1 MQVKNNNIYTTAPIR
16 SVMLKTALSM
26 LPGTLAMSGYN
37 IADTY
42 FVGQLPGASPLAA
55 MGFTFPVIMFLGCIF
70 RGLASGVMT
79 ISAQA
84 LGAQKLQRASRLVST
99 GILFIVLFSIFIA
112 ILGITS
118 AKHIFSLFGA
128 KGETLILVNSYM
140 TIWYFGCMTASLSM
154 TGNSLLIAAGDSKM
168 ASSAMILGMVI
179 NIILDPLFIFGW
191 EFIPGMGIQGAALA
205 TVLSQLISSVFVI
218 GLLYYKFRLLRFEYI
233 PWRVMKHAW
242 RLIIIFG
249 IPATLAMLM
258 MPLGAAI
265 VTRITAEFGDAAVAA
280 TGAAARIEMVAFVVP
295 MSLGMSLMP
304 FFGQNY
310 GARLYDR
317 IREGRRFA
325 MRFAIFFL
333 ICSATV
339 ITLFNQQIVS
349 FFTADTAV
357 QEIMSNYLIIVS
369 WGLWAVEIHRFAGFV
384 YTGCGR
390 PAAAA
395 WLNALRIAGLLIPFS
410 LVAFYYHSLTLL
422 FIARLAADVCAGII
436 AYCLAR
442 RMTSKLLQ

>member
-1 MQVKNNNIYTTAPIR
+1 MVKNNNIYTTGPIR

-26 LPGTLAMSGYN
+26 LPGTLALSGYN

-55 MGFTFPVIMFLGCIF
+55 MGFTFPVIMLLGCIF

-84 LGAQKLQRASRLVST
+84 LGAQKHQRASRLVST
-99 GILFIVLFSIFIA
+99 GILFIALFSILIA
-112 ILGITS
+112 VLGVTTS
-118 AKHIFSLFGA
+118 NQIFSLFGA

-140 TIWYFGCMTASLSM
+140 SIWYFGCMTASLSM

-191 EFIPGMGIQGAALA
+191 GFVPGMGIKGAALA
-205 TVLSQLISSVFVI
+205 TVLSQLISSVFVM

-242 RLIIIFG
+242 RLIIVFG
-249 IPATLAMLM
+249 IPATLGMLM
-258 MPLGAAI
+258 MPLGAAVI
-265 VTRITAEFGDAAVAA
+265 TRITAEFGDAAVAA
-280 TGAAARIEMVAFVVP
+280 AGAAARIEMVAFVVP

-333 ICSATV
+333 ICSATI
-339 ITLFNQQIVS
+339 ITLFSGQIVS
-349 FFTADTAV
+349 FFTTDAAV
-357 QEIMSNYLIIVS
+357 QDIMANYLIIVS
-369 WGLWAVEIHRFAGFV
+369 WGLWAVEVHRFAG
-384 YTGCGR
+384 
-390 PAAAA
+390 
-395 WLNALRIAGLLIPFS
+395 LRSRLIPDAEGRIF
-410 LVAFYYHSLTLL
+410 
-422 FIARLAADVCAGII
+422 AR
-436 AYCLAR
+436 
-442 RMTSKLLQ
+442 

>member
-1 MQVKNNNIYTTAPIR
+1 MVKNNNLYTTAPIR

-26 LPGTLAMSGYN
+26 LPGTLALSGYN

-55 MGFTFPVIMFLGCIF
+55 MGFTFPVIMLLGCIF

-84 LGAQKLQRASRLVST
+84 LGAQKHQRASRLVST
-99 GILFIVLFSIFIA
+99 GILFIALFSILIA
-112 ILGITS
+112 VLGITTS
-118 AKHIFSLFGA
+118 NQIFSLFGA
-128 KGETLILVNSYM
+128 KGETLILVNTYM
-140 TIWYFGCMTASLSM
+140 SIWYFGCMTASLSM
-154 TGNSLLIAAGDSKM
+154 TGNSLLIGAGDSKM

-191 EFIPGMGIQGAALA
+191 GLVPGMGIKGAALA
-205 TVLSQLISSVFVI
+205 TVLSQLISSVFVM

-242 RLIIIFG
+242 RLIIVFG
-249 IPATLAMLM
+249 IPATLGMLM
-258 MPLGAAI
+258 MPLGAAVI
-265 VTRITAEFGDAAVAA
+265 TRITAEFGDAAVAA
-280 TGAAARIEMVAFVVP
+280 AGAAARIEMVAFVVP

-333 ICSATV
+333 ICSATI
-339 ITLFNQQIVS
+339 ITLFSGQIVS
-349 FFTADTAV
+349 FFTTDAAV
-357 QEIMSNYLIIVS
+357 QDIMANYLIIVS
-369 WGLWAVEIHRFAGFV
+369 WGLWAVEVHRFAGFA

-390 PAAAA
+390 PAVAA
-395 WLNALRIAGLLIPFS
+395 WLNTFRIAGLLIPFS
-410 LVAFYYHSLTLL
+410 LIALYYHSLTVL
-422 FIARLAADVCAGII
+422 FAARLSADICAGVI
-436 AYCLAR
+436 AYILAR
-442 RMTSKLLQ
+442 RMTARLSQ

>member
-1 MQVKNNNIYTTAPIR
+1 MVKNNNLYTTAPIR

-26 LPGTLAMSGYN
+26 LPGTLALSGYN

-55 MGFTFPVIMFLGCIF
+55 MGFTFPVIMLLGCIF

-84 LGAQKLQRASRLVST
+84 LGAQKHQRASRLVST
-99 GILFIVLFSIFIA
+99 GILFIALFSILIA
-112 ILGITS
+112 VLGVTTS
-118 AKHIFSLFGA
+118 NQIFSLFGA

-140 TIWYFGCMTASLSM
+140 SIWYFGCMTASLSM

-191 EFIPGMGIQGAALA
+191 GFVPGMGIKGAALA
-205 TVLSQLISSVFVI
+205 TVLSQLISSVFVM

-242 RLIIIFG
+242 RLIIVFG
-249 IPATLAMLM
+249 IPATLGMLM
-258 MPLGAAI
+258 MPLGAAVI
-265 VTRITAEFGDAAVAA
+265 TRITAEFGDAAVAA
-280 TGAAARIEMVAFVVP
+280 AGAAARIEMVAFVVP

-325 MRFAIFFL
+325 MRFAVFFL
-333 ICSATV
+333 ICSATI
-339 ITLFNQQIVS
+339 ITLFSGQIVS
-349 FFTADTAV
+349 FFTADAAV
-357 QEIMSNYLIIVS
+357 QDIMANYLIIVS
-369 WGLWAVEIHRFAGFV
+369 WGLWAVEVHRFAGFA

-390 PAAAA
+390 PAVAA
-395 WLNALRIAGLLIPFS
+395 WLNAFRIAGLLIPFS
-410 LVAFYYHSLTLL
+410 LIALYYHSLTVL
-422 FIARLAADVCAGII
+422 FAARLSADICAGVI
-436 AYCLAR
+436 AYILAR
-442 RMTSKLLQ
+442 RMTARLSQ

>member
-1 MQVKNNNIYTTAPIR
+1 MQVKNNNIYTTGSIR

-55 MGFTFPVIMFLGCIF
+55 MGFTFPVIMLLGCIF

-84 LGAQKLQRASRLVST
+84 LGAQKHQRASRLVST
-99 GILFIVLFSIFIA
+99 GILFIALFSIFIA
-112 ILGITS
+112 ILGIISTN
-118 AKHIFSLFGA
+118 HIFPLFGA
-128 KGETLILVNSYM
+128 KGETLSLVNSYM

-154 TGNSLLIAAGDSKM
+154 TGNSLLIGAGASKM
-168 ASSAMILGMVI
+168 ASLAMILGMLI
-179 NIILDPLFIFGW
+179 NVILDPLFIFGW
-191 EFIPGMGIQGAALA
+191 GTVPGMGIKGAALA
-205 TVLSQLISSVFVI
+205 TVLSQLIASGFVM
-218 GLLYYKFRLLRFEYI
+218 GLLRYKFHLLRFEYI

-242 RLIIIFG
+242 RLIIVFG
-249 IPATLAMLM
+249 IPATLGMLM
-258 MPLGAAI
+258 MPLGAAVI
-265 VTRITAEFGDAAVAA
+265 TRITAEFGDAAVAA
-280 TGAAARIEMVAFVVP
+280 AGAAGRIEMVAFVVP

-333 ICSATV
+333 ICSAGI
-339 ITLFNQQIVS
+339 ITLFSQQIVS
-349 FFTADTAV
+349 FFTVDPAV
-357 QEIMSNYLIIVS
+357 QKIMANYLIIVS
-369 WGLWAVEIHRFAGFV
+369 WGLWAVEVHRFAGFA
-384 YTGCGR
+384 YTGCGS
-390 PAAAA
+390 PAKAA
-395 WLNALRIAGLLIPFS
+395 WLNAMRIAGFLIPFS
-410 LVAFYYHSLTLL
+410 LAALYFHSLTML
-422 FIARLAADVCAGII
+422 FAARLAADVCAGVI
-436 AYCLAR
+436 AYILSR
-442 RMTSKLLQ
+442 RMTSRLLQ

>member
-1 MQVKNNNIYTTAPIR
+1 MQVKKNNIYTTAPIR

-55 MGFTFPVIMFLGCIF
+55 MGFTFPVIMLLGCIF

-84 LGAQKLQRASRLVST
+84 LGAQKHQRASRLVST
-99 GILFIVLFSIFIA
+99 GIFFILLFSILIA
-112 ILGITS
+112 VIGITS
-118 AKHIFSLFGA
+118 AKQIFSLFGA

-179 NIILDPLFIFGW
+179 NIVLDPIFIFGW
-191 EFIPGMGIQGAALA
+191 GFIPGMGIKGAALA
-205 TVLSQLISSVFVI
+205 TVLSQLISSGFVM
-218 GLLYYKFRLLRFEYI
+218 GLLYYKFHLLRFEYI

-249 IPATLAMLM
+249 IPATLGMLM
-258 MPLGAAI
+258 MPLGSAI

-280 TGAAARIEMVAFVVP
+280 TGAASRIEMVAFVVP

-310 GARLYDR
+310 GARLYNR

-349 FFTADTAV
+349 FFTADTVV
-357 QEIMSNYLIIVS
+357 QEIMSNYLVIVS
-369 WGLWAVEIHRFAGFV
+369 WGLWAVEVHRFSGFA

-410 LVAFYYHSLTLL
+410 LVALYYHSLTLL
-422 FIARLAADVCAGII
+422 FAARLTADICAGVI
-436 AYCLAR
+436 AYALAR
-442 RMTSKLLQ
+442 RMTSRLSQ

>member
-1 MQVKNNNIYTTAPIR
+1 MQVKNNNIYTTGPIR
-16 SVMLKTALSM
+16 SVMLRTALSM

-42 FVGQLPGASPLAA
+42 FVGQLPGSSPLAA
-55 MGFTFPVIMFLGCIF
+55 MGFTFPVIMLLGCVF

-84 LGAQKLQRASRLVST
+84 LGGQKHRRASRLVST
-99 GILFIVLFSIFIA
+99 GVLFIALFSILIA
-112 ILGITS
+112 VLGIISTN
-118 AKHIFSLFGA
+118 HIFPLFGA

-140 TIWYFGCMTASLSM
+140 SIWYFGCMTASLSM

-168 ASSAMILGMVI
+168 ASLAMILGMLI
-179 NIILDPLFIFGW
+179 NVILDPLFIFGW
-191 EFIPGMGIQGAALA
+191 GAVPGMGIKGAALA
-205 TVLSQLISSVFVI
+205 TVLSQLISSIFVM
-218 GLLYYKFRLLRFEYI
+218 GLLRYKFHLLRFEYI

-242 RLIIIFG
+242 RLIIVFG
-249 IPATLAMLM
+249 IPATLGMLM

-265 VTRITAEFGDAAVAA
+265 ITRITAEFGDAAVAA
-280 TGAAARIEMVAFVVP
+280 AGAAGRIEMVAFVVP

-333 ICSATV
+333 ICSAGI
-339 ITLFNQQIVS
+339 ITLFSQQIVS
-349 FFTADTAV
+349 FFTVDPAV
-357 QEIMSNYLIIVS
+357 QKIMANYLIIVS
-369 WGLWAVEIHRFAGFV
+369 WGLWAVEVHRFAGFV
-384 YTGCGR
+384 YTGCGK
-390 PAAAA
+390 PAKAA
-395 WLNALRIAGLLIPFS
+395 WLNAMRIGALLIPFS
-410 LVAFYYHSLTLL
+410 LAALYYNSLTML
-422 FIARLAADVCAGII
+422 FAARLAADVCAGII
-436 AYCLAR
+436 AYYLSR
-442 RMTSKLLQ
+442 RMTSGLIK